1 MAIYLFPLWALIVS
15 IFAYLFPQ
23 WLVELKSIIVPL
35 LVLVMLAMGLTLKWR
50 DFTEVLAYRHIVA
63 TGVAI
68 QFVVMPFAA
77 WLIEGSRARR
87 RWRRSPRPE
96 GRRRTASAPPAF

>member
-77 WLIEGSRARR
+77 WLIALLLGL
-87 RWRRSPRPE
+87 
-96 GRRRTASAPPAF
+96 

>member
-50 DFTEVLAYRHIVA
+50 DFTEVLAYRHIVKR
-63 TGVAI
+63 
-68 QFVVMPFAA
+68 FSSSLLSPHRCS
-77 WLIEGSRARR
+77 LSSRL
-87 RWRRSPRPE
+87 
-96 GRRRTASAPPAF
+96 